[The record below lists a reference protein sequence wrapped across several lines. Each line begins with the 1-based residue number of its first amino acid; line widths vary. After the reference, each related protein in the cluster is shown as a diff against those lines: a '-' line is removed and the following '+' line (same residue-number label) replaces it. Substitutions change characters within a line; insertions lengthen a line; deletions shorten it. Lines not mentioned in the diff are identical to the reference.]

1 MSTSSRRIARNAG
14 VLVVGDI
21 AAKVASLAFYIAVAR
36 ALGQSGFGDFNFA
49 LSLAVVL
56 ITISGFGLDTL
67 LTREIARDTD
77 EIHRML
83 WNTIGAKLAF
93 GIVGVFA
100 ATGIA
105 LIGDYSS
112 EVVLAVT
119 ILSVATLTELLGK
132 SIGGV
137 FQGVEDMTPVAIAG
151 IVQRFTT
158 AILAIAALLAG
169 AGLLAVSGLYL
180 FGAALGL
187 LYSVFAL
194 RRRDLNPRVT
204 LSRDHMKALV
214 LASVPIGVGGIFN
227 TILYRLDSTLL
238 SFLDSNDA
246 VGLYGA
252 AYRLL
257 DSTLFISFFFV
268 AAMFPVLSRLNR
280 ETEPSSGEAFEVGA
294 KVLVATLLPLGA
306 CFVLFADPLILALY
320 GDDFEPAAS
329 AVQLL
334 GGAAVLYGIAY
345 LSTSFL
351 VAQDRQRLL
360 PWIVGGVAVQNV
372 VLNFILIPSHSYN
385 GAAVATTISEATL
398 ALVAT
403 IFVLRE
409 TGPLSTRRI
418 LIGPVIA
425 CAVMAGVTVAVGA
438 SLLSL
443 ALAVVVYSVVLVGAE
458 RWLYP
463 RDLRL
468 VTNAAIGEGA
478 EGGVAT
484 RFLRAERSA
493 PDTNRRRRFGR
504 RRNRTRE

>member
-1 MSTSSRRIARNAG
+1 MNNSSRRIARNAG

-21 AAKVASLAFYIAVAR
+21 AAKVASLAFYIAMAR

-49 LSLAVVL
+49 LSLSVVL
-56 ITISGFGLDTL
+56 ITISGFGLDSL
-67 LTREIARDTD
+67 LTREIARDSD

-83 WNTIGAKLAF
+83 WNTIGAKLVF
-93 GIVGVFA
+93 GTVAVFA

-105 LIGDYSS
+105 LIGNYSA
-112 EVVLAVT
+112 EVTLTVT
-119 ILSVATLTELLGK
+119 ILSIATLTELLGK

-137 FQGVEDMTPVAIAG
+137 FQGVEDMAPVAIAS
-151 IVQRFTT
+151 IVQRFST
-158 AILAIAALLAG
+158 AIMAITALLAG
-169 AGLLAVSGLYL
+169 AGLLAVSVLYL
-180 FGAALGL
+180 LGAILGL
-187 LYSVFAL
+187 IYSVFAL

-204 LSRDHMKALV
+204 LSREHMRALV
-214 LASVPIGVGGIFN
+214 VASVPIGIGGIFN

-268 AAMFPVLSRLNR
+268 GAMFPVLSRLKR
-280 ETEPSSGEAFEVGA
+280 DTDPTSREAFEVGT

-306 CFVLFADPLILALY
+306 CFVLFADPLIVALY
-320 GDDFEPAAS
+320 GHDFDAAAS

-334 GGAAVLYGIAY
+334 GGAAVLYGVAY

-351 VAQDRQRLL
+351 IAQDRQRVL

-385 GAAVATTISEATL
+385 GAAVATTVSEVTL
-398 ALVAT
+398 AAVAT
-403 IFVLRE
+403 FFAIRE
-409 TGPLSTRRI
+409 TGPLSPRRM
-418 LIGPVIA
+418 LAGPVIA
-425 CAVMAGVTVAVGA
+425 CLVMTGVTVAVGA
-438 SLLSL
+438 TLPAL
-443 ALAVVVYSVVLVGAE
+443 ALAVVVYAATLIGAE

-463 RDLRL
+463 GDLRL
-468 VTNAAIGEGA
+468 VTNAAVGADA
-478 EGGVAT
+478 EGGVAM
-484 RFLRAERSA
+484 RFLRAERRT
-493 PDTNRRRRFGR
+493 PDASRRSRLGR
-504 RRNRTRE
+504 RRNRNSE